1 MPALKT
7 RALSLAAS
15 LVLAAMTAGAALA
28 QMAPPDPARLAA
40 AKDLVAAMGGED
52 QARAS
57 VTAFVDAINADLRQ
71 KLPQKAPALEAYLK
85 TEAALDGVRVK
96 DLLAG
101 FQELAVNFYAE
112 RFTVDEMQAI
122 AVFHKSA
129 AGRKFQET
137 TPRLMTLL
145 AGRMQ
150 DFQGTLMRD
159 LQGQLAK

>member
-1 MPALKT
+1 MAWLK
-7 RALSLAAS
+7 LKL
-15 LVLAAMTAGAALA
+15 AALA
-28 QMAPPDPARLAA
+28 AVTLIAISPAAMAETSPQDAARLAA
-40 AKDLVAAMGGED
+40 AEELVTAMGGDD

-57 VTAFVDAINADLRQ
+57 VTAFIDAINADLRQ

-85 TEAALDGVRVK
+85 DETASGKPRIS
-96 DLLAG
+96 DLLVDLKK
-101 FQELAVNFYAE
+101 LAVDFYAS
-112 RFTVDEMQAI
+112 RFTAEEMQAI
-122 AVFHKSA
+122 AAFQKSA